1 MLEKLEREVRNPKLR
16 ALVLERVEEFKL
28 NNKADEDVWFRELAL
43 CVLTANSSFVS
54 AYRVLGYV
62 MEEFD
67 RGTLNFERVLK
78 DHGYRLYDVKA
89 KYLKGIVKYRG
100 RLKRWIKPIADANQK
115 RAREVL
121 ADEIYGIG
129 MKEASHFLRNV
140 GYFDLAIVDKHVSRF
155 VTASGL
161 VPPFK
166 SLTKRKYLEIEA
178 KLTELARR
186 YGMAVGIL
194 DLFIWHVET
203 GTVLK

>member
-1 MLEKLEREVRNPKLR
+1 MLEKLEREVRNPRLR

-28 NNKADEDVWFRELAL
+28 NNRADEDVWFRELAL

-54 AYRVLGYV
+54 AYRVLGHV

-67 RGTLNFERVLK
+67 KGTLNFERVLK

-89 KYLKGIVKYRG
+89 RYLRGIVKYRG
-100 RLKRWIKPIADANQK
+100 RLKKWIKPIADVNQK

-161 VPPFK
+161 VSPFK

-186 YGMAVGIL
+186 YGMAVGVL